1 MRRTSITEEERVDF
15 VAYLDEF
22 HNFTTD
28 AFAAMLA
35 EARKYRL
42 AIVAGHQYL
51 SQISPAVRD
60 AVFGNTGTLVSF
72 QLGHDD
78 AEEIAGEFAPY
89 APEKLTDLYRG
100 EVCVRTVM
108 GGVTAPPFSG
118 STIAEVGWSYR
129 SREKV
134 VEQSRQRWGRRR
146 QDVEAKLARWG
157 ARPEALPS
165 PKRTRT
171 TRPPMV
177 VNIEN
182 FYSADPDG
190 TGA

>member
-1 MRRTSITEEERVDF
+1 
-15 VAYLDEF
+15 
-22 HNFTTD
+22 
-28 AFAAMLA
+28 
-35 EARKYRL
+35 
-42 AIVAGHQYL
+42 
-51 SQISPAVRD
+51 
-60 AVFGNTGTLVSF
+60 
-72 QLGHDD
+72 
-78 AEEIAGEFAPY
+78 
-89 APEKLTDLYRG
+89 
-100 EVCVRTVM
+100 M

-118 STIAEVGWSYR
+118 STIAEVGWGYR

-157 ARPEALPS
+157 ARPEMPPA

-182 FYSADPDG
+182 FYGGEPELPG
-190 TGA
+190 